1 MISAAVISAARTSAQ
16 RSCRHRLRT
25 MIVFLLLA
33 GTVAAAQ
40 SNPSEHVFHVSRADL
55 DKALASL
62 HATSPGR
69 LPILDGFVA
78 PEVSAL
84 EKYQRAYFQYKLD
97 MRPAGAGAT
106 ALRVSAKVTA
116 WYTGDKTAQAGYR
129 VLPSNG
135 RLETDLVER
144 LEEALQQKSADVAGD
159 TPSNSSPT
167 QTTTDRT
174 SLGDRSAPRSAKS
187 STFGLTF
194 PREQPNSRAAMT
206 PPDSHELAQ
215 QKRFQQLS
223 DQAANLEEVLHNQ
236 AHPNDL
242 AAVRKAGTP
251 VFAKPIEPGDVLF
264 RADAEDEFKVLDES
278 GGWVHVQVS
287 GISRGWIRRPDLEMP
302 GEAIASSD
310 AATKQP
316 ATSPE
321 PETHEETSSF
331 PGEWT
336 ALRGRMV
343 RIAWVQPASDGAQ
356 AAMDRWQLARS
367 VFRSTYDRI
376 SRSNMKVDG
385 VVLVIDAADGGMVAA
400 TIDALRRWNTG
411 AISDAAFRKECWTDS
426 PEALGESAHRES
438 GDKSQSQ

>member
-1 MISAAVISAARTSAQ
+1 
-16 RSCRHRLRT
+16 
-25 MIVFLLLA
+25 MIVSLLLGGA
-33 GTVAAAQ
+33 VAAAQ
-40 SNPSEHVFHVSRADL
+40 SNSSEHVFQVSRADL

-84 EKYQRAYFQYKLD
+84 EKYQRAYFQYKLEI
-97 MRPAGAGAT
+97 RPAGAGAT

-116 WYTGDKTAQAGYR
+116 WYAGDKTAQAGYR

-144 LEEALQQKSADVAGD
+144 LEEALQQKSPDVAGD
-159 TPSNSSPT
+159 TLSNSGPA

-174 SLGDRSAPRSAKS
+174 PAGARSSTRSAKS

-194 PREQPNSRAAMT
+194 PRAQPDSRAAMT

-215 QKRFQQLS
+215 QKRIQQLS

-251 VFAKPIEPGDVLF
+251 VFAKPVEPGDVLF

-302 GEAIASSD
+302 GEAIA
-310 AATKQP
+310 AADTTKQP
-316 ATSPE
+316 ATAPE
-321 PETHEETSSF
+321 PETHEETSLF

-343 RIAWVQPASDGAQ
+343 RIAWVEPASDGVQ
-356 AAMDRWQLARS
+356 GAMDRWQLARS
-367 VFRSTYDRI
+367 AFRATYDRI

-385 VVLVIDAADGGMVAA
+385 VVLVIDASDGGMVAA

-411 AISDAAFRKECWTDS
+411 VISDAAFRKECWTDS
-426 PEALGESAHRES
+426 PEALGETAHRES
-438 GDKSQSQ
+438 RDKSQSQ